1 MTKSK
6 NFLCGSLVTL
16 CLLGFAAPAPAVEKA
31 KLEAAKPGISL
42 TKLQTAYKQAGS
54 VAADFT
60 QEVYQASLARTK
72 TSQGSL
78 KLSKPNLVRWE
89 TESPEASVMVSDGR
103 KLSYFTPDARGKGKG
118 QVIEKKAGELERQPI
133 FRILTGSSPLDKEF
147 EIEKQEEIAGINPE
161 AKLTQ
166 VTLKPKKPMGD
177 LERAKLKV
185 NSKYLIE
192 ELILEAQSGNTTKIT
207 LQNQTLGAKLPG
219 ALFQFKAP
227 PGTEVVKN

>member
-1 MTKSK
+1 
-6 NFLCGSLVTL
+6 
-16 CLLGFAAPAPAVEKA
+16 
-31 KLEAAKPGISL
+31 
-42 TKLQTAYKQAGS
+42 
-54 VAADFT
+54 
-60 QEVYQASLARTK
+60 
-72 TSQGSL
+72 
-78 KLSKPNLVRWE
+78 
-89 TESPEASVMVSDGR
+89 MVSDGR
-103 KLSYFTPDARGKGKG
+103 KVSYFTPDARGKGKG
-118 QVIEKKAGELERQPI
+118 QVIERKAGELERQPI

-147 EIEKQEEIAGINPE
+147 TLEKQEEIVGVNPE
-161 AKLTQ
+161 AKITV

>member
-6 NFLCGSLVTL
+6 CLLCGSLVTL
-16 CLLGFAAPAPAVEKA
+16 SLLGFAPISRAVDKAQIAATPQLSLA
-31 KLEAAKPGISL
+31 KLQSS
-42 TKLQTAYKQAGS
+42 YKQAGS

-78 KLSKPNLVRWE
+78 KLSKPNFVRWE
-89 TESPEASVMVSDGR
+89 TEAPEASVMVSDGR
-103 KLSYFTPDARGKGKG
+103 KVSYFTPDARGKGKG
-118 QVIEKKAGELERQPI
+118 QVIERKAGELERQPI

-147 EIEKQEEIAGINPE
+147 TLEKQEDIAGVNPE
-161 AKLTQ
+161 AKITV